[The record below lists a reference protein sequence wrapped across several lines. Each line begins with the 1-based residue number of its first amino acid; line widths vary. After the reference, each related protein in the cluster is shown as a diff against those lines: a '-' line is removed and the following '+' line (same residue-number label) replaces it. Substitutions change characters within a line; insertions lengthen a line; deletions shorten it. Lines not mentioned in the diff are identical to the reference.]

1 MKKALCYKKDDLLAL
16 LPGFQLLKI
25 KTIHEDEDDYNERQ
39 EYHISNRPDI
49 KEIYH
54 YHSLFTTTT
63 VKYQDGTTKH
73 LYGKNVYCEGNMLR
87 SIDENHFLSPRVSV
101 SAEHISAES
110 DLIVWLK
117 FNGVTEEALEQI
129 TDSYTLYHMIEYPG
143 VSNPVKSTISRGW
156 GYSSELLVLDERE
169 IETVLTSIEDELL
182 RKKIE
187 CILHAN
193 VFKKHY

>member
-16 LPGFQLLKI
+16 LPGFLLMKI

-39 EYHISNRPDI
+39 EYHITNRPDI
-49 KEIYH
+49 KEIYQ
-54 YHSLFTTTT
+54 YHSLFTSTT
-63 VKYQDGTTKH
+63 VKYQDGATER
-73 LYGKNVYCEGNMLR
+73 LYSNNINPKENWLR
-87 SIDENHFLSPRVSV
+87 LNKNHFLSPRVSV
-101 SAEHISAES
+101 SANHIAAEN

-143 VSNPVKSTISRGW
+143 VSTPVKSTITHGW
-156 GYSSELLVLDERE
+156 AYSSELLVLDERE
-169 IETVLTSIEDELL
+169 IETVLNSIEDELL

-187 CILHAN
+187 CILYAD
-193 VFKKHY
+193 VFKRHY